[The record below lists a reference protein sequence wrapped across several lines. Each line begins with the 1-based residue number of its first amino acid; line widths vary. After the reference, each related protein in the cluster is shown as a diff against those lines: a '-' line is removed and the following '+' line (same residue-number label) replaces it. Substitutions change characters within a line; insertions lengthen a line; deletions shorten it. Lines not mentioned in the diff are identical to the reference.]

1 MDNPTLHA
9 MSRSIVNLFKKILSL
24 ALILNSLLCLISLAE
39 VLAFYYAAGHSRD
52 AYSPY
57 LIDRSLF
64 WFAVLTV
71 LLNIIPAKSIGR
83 VHVKRLLFH
92 HYVYGFIAMILGSFF
107 LFLSS
112 MPGSILS
119 YSGLLSTAEQI
130 SYQSIT
136 FYTYLFFLYGG
147 LTLLLDD
154 FADVSLE
161 IRDIFDRL
169 NERIFRF
176 GGTTRL
182 IHFCSSL
189 ITLYTSISV
198 CLWLIERQQSIMQWP
213 IWFLAHLFFI
223 SSLLVNG
230 LLGLNVVVK
239 KRWPRC
245 PF

>member
-1 MDNPTLHA
+1 
-9 MSRSIVNLFKKILSL
+9 MSRSIMNLLKKILSL
-24 ALILNSLLCLISLAE
+24 ALILNSLLCLISLVQ
-39 VLAFYYAAGHSRD
+39 VLAFYYPAGHSWD

-107 LFLSS
+107 LFLFS

-119 YSGLLSTAEQI
+119 SSGLLSTAEQI

-136 FYTYLFFLYGG
+136 FYTYLFLLYGG
-147 LTLLLDD
+147 FTLLLDD
-154 FADVSLE
+154 FADVSLKM
-161 IRDIFDRL
+161 RDIFDRL
-169 NERIFRF
+169 NERIFRS
-176 GGTTRL
+176 GGTIRL
-182 IHFCSSL
+182 IHLFSSL
-189 ITLYTSISV
+189 VTLYTSVSV
-198 CLWLIERQQSIMQWP
+198 LLWFIERQQTIIEWP

-223 SSLLVNG
+223 SSLLINS
-230 LLGLNVVVK
+230 LLGLNVAVK
-239 KRWPRC
+239 KRWLRG

>member
-1 MDNPTLHA
+1 
-9 MSRSIVNLFKKILSL
+9 MSRSIKNLLKKILSL

-39 VLAFYYAAGHSRD
+39 VLAFYYAAGHPRD

-64 WFAVLTV
+64 WFAVFTV

-92 HYVYGFIAMILGSFF
+92 HYVYGFIAMVLGSFL
-107 LFLSS
+107 LFSS
-112 MPGSILS
+112 FMPGSILAS
-119 YSGLLSTAEQI
+119 SGLLSTAEQI

-147 LTLLLDD
+147 FTLLLDD
-154 FADVSLE
+154 FADISLK
-161 IRDIFDRL
+161 IRDVLDRL
-169 NERIFRF
+169 NEMIFRS
-176 GGTTRL
+176 GRTIRS

-189 ITLYTSISV
+189 VTLYTSISIF
-198 CLWLIERQQSIMQWP
+198 LWFIERQQTITEGP

-223 SSLLVNG
+223 SSLLTNS
-230 LLGLNVVVK
+230 LLGLNVSVK
-239 KRWPRC
+239 KRWLRG

>member
-1 MDNPTLHA
+1 M
-9 MSRSIVNLFKKILSL
+9 NLLRKILSL
-24 ALILNSLLCLISLAE
+24 ALILNSLLCLISLVE
-39 VLAFYYAAGHSRD
+39 VLAFYYAAGRSWD

-92 HYVYGFIAMILGSFF
+92 HYVYGFIAMIVGTFF
-107 LFLSS
+107 LFSSS
-112 MPGSILS
+112 MPGSILAS
-119 YSGLLSTAEQI
+119 SGLLSTAEKI

-147 LTLLLDD
+147 FTLLLDD
-154 FADVSLE
+154 FADVSLK

-169 NERIFRF
+169 NERIFRS
-176 GGTTRL
+176 GRTIRL

-189 ITLYTSISV
+189 VTLYTSISIF
-198 CLWLIERQQSIMQWP
+198 LWFIERQQTIIEWP

-223 SSLLVNG
+223 SSLLTNS
-230 LLGLNVVVK
+230 LLGLNVVIG
-239 KRWPRC
+239 KRWPRG